1 MGVNGIGATGYPTW
15 YNIGRTQRGGA
26 NSKSVGTSENT
37 RQSAFADKVN
47 QAAQAAGTAQ
57 PLVLH
62 GKNDADEGE
71 TTVGSSVN
79 ALTGVSIAVY
89 KPRDF
94 DADNPVYH
102 VKTWDADGNMTE
114 RMVDLSKIDP
124 TNCDEIDMSAFT
136 WHLSSSG
143 QCPNAFLK
151 FAGVHSY
158 YQTEQQKNDANN
170 VFEKLNWV
178 DIIKDFM
185 QMQYD
190 AHNMKGYLDY
200 KKLLG
205 FMEITCLQQNG

>member
-1 MGVNGIGATGYPTW
+1 MSISGIGASNPAW
-15 YNIGRTQRGGA
+15 YHAGRTQRGGA
-26 NSKSVGTSENT
+26 DSKAAMISGNT
-37 RQSAFADKVN
+37 KQPAFADKVN

-71 TTVGSSVN
+71 TVVGSSVN
-79 ALTGVSIAVY
+79 ALTGVSMAVY

-94 DADNPVYH
+94 DAANPVYH

-114 RMVDLSKIDP
+114 RMVDISKINLA
-124 TNCDEIDMSAFT
+124 NCDELDMSAYS
-136 WHLSSSG
+136 WHLSNSG

-151 FAGVHSY
+151 FSGVRSY
-158 YQTEQQKNDANN
+158 YQTEQQKYDADN
-170 VFEKLNWV
+170 VFEKTDWIE
-178 DIIKDFM
+178 IIRDFM

-205 FMEITCLQQNG
+205 FMEQAGR